1 MAKDGT
7 NRGGVR
13 IGAGRKSKSVEEKFL
28 DGQLDRR
35 VSELEINDN
44 APFEDFTPP
53 PPKDYLL
60 AEQKGGI
67 KLCSEQIYQE
77 TYRWLKSVGCARLV
91 TKQLVENY
99 SMAMA
104 RNIQCENILSQF
116 GLLAKHPT
124 TGEPTQSPFVKIGI
138 DYLKQASQLWYQ
150 IYSIVKEN
158 NAKGQIGV
166 TSQSEAMDMLLR
178 RVK

>member
-13 IGAGRKSKSVEEKFL
+13 IGAGRKRKSIEEKFL
-28 DGQLDRR
+28 DGQLDRH
-35 VSELEINDN
+35 VAELEINDT
-44 APFEDFTPP
+44 APYEDFMPP

-60 AEQKGGI
+60 AEQKGGGH
-67 KLCSEQIYQE
+67 LLSEQVYQE
-77 TYRWLKSVGCARLV
+77 TYRWLKSVGCAGLV

-99 SMAMA
+99 SMAIA
-104 RNIQCENILSQF
+104 RHIQCEEILSEF

-124 TGEPTQSPFVKIGI
+124 TGEAIASPFVKMSI
-138 DYLKQASQLWYQ
+138 DYIKQASQLWYQ
-150 IYSIVKEN
+150 IYAAVRDNSSKGVVGNEQNEVMEN
-158 NAKGQIGV
+158 
-166 TSQSEAMDMLLR
+166 LLR

>member
-7 NRGGVR
+7 QRGGVR
-13 IGAGRKSKSVEEKFL
+13 IGAGRKRKALEEKFM
-28 DGQLDRR
+28 DGQLDRH
-35 VSELEINDN
+35 VAELEIKDT
-44 APFEDFTPP
+44 ALPDDFTPP
-53 PPKDYLL
+53 PPKEYLL
-60 AEQKGGI
+60 AEQKGGGRLI
-67 KLCSEQIYQE
+67 SEQIYQE
-77 TYRWLKSVGCARLV
+77 TYRWLKAVGCAGLV

-104 RNIQCENILSQF
+104 RNIQCENILSNF

-124 TGEPTQSPFVKIGI
+124 TGEPTTSPFVKMSI

-150 IYSIVKEN
+150 IYAAVRDNSTKSIGGTE
-158 NAKGQIGV
+158 
-166 TSQSEAMDMLLR
+166 QSEVMEVLLK